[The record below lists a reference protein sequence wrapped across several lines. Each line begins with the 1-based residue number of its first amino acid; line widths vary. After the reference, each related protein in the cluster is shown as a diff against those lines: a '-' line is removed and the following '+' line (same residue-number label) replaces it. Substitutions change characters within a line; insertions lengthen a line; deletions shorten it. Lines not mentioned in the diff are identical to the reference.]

1 MPLKPMS
8 RWDITGKEIMAK
20 EITQIIERETIDG
33 NKEAIIVATDPET
46 GETSTE
52 RAEWYYEGDR
62 GVRLDYAIK
71 EALK

>member
-1 MPLKPMS
+1 MS

-33 NKEAIIVATDPET
+33 NKEAIIVATDPKT

-62 GVRLDYAIK
+62 AVRLDYAIK

>member
-1 MPLKPMS
+1 MS

-33 NKEAIIVATDPET
+33 SKEAIIVATDPET
-46 GETSTE
+46 GETNTE